1 MSTMVDAPVLDV
13 EQERN
18 ARIVYRE
25 GRRAGLPVN
34 RARELVQ
41 AAWHESRLR
50 ADAINPDSGAAGLL
64 QLLSPH
70 YREQAE
76 RLGGLFDPAANVR
89 AILPDYVAYWK
100 RRPTARRGEAARDV
114 ERSGEGAD
122 WYARD
127 FELFAWLTD
136 TTAKATAAAGAA
148 LDFVFPVPGG
158 KFRNDWGDPRGGGRR
173 QHRGTD
179 IFAPRGTE
187 VLAPRSGTV
196 SLRTGDAGGNAI
208 WINGRSYLAH
218 LESFA
223 VAEGQ
228 KVEAGQVI
236 GAVGSSGNAAGG
248 APHVHY
254 GEDPAGTFGRSWE
267 NPYPTLATA
276 AATAGG
282 TLIGLWWRDIPRA
295 AAALRNAAKRVVGK
309 GKPAAKKRPGLTS
322 AGTLG
327 VTLAALGVGGAFDLK
342 RAALWLL
349 FALLGLAL
357 ILLGVLR
364 LLGIRPGVVVNVA
377 RGVEPT

>member
-1 MSTMVDAPVLDV
+1 MSTMVAELDV

-25 GRRAGLPVN
+25 GRRAGLSVD

-50 ADAINPDSGAAGLL
+50 ADAVNPTSGAAGLF
-64 QLLSPH
+64 QLFSPH
-70 YREQAE
+70 YREEAE
-76 RLGGLFDPAANVR
+76 RRGGLFDPVANTR
-89 AILPDYVAYWK
+89 AILDDYVAYW
-100 RRPTARRGEAARDV
+100 RRRRTARRGEAARDV
-114 ERSGEGAD
+114 ERSGQGAS
-122 WYARD
+122 WYAQD

-136 TTAKATAAAGAA
+136 TTAKATAQAQTA

-158 KFRNDWGDPRGGGRR
+158 KFRNDWGDPRDGGRR

-196 SLRTGDAGGNAI
+196 SLRTGGAGGNAI

-223 VAEGQ
+223 VAEDQ
-228 KVEAGQVI
+228 EVEAGQVI
-236 GAVGSSGNAAGG
+236 GRVGSTGNAAGG

-254 GEDPAGTFGRSWE
+254 GDDPAGTFGASWA
-267 NPYPTLATA
+267 NPYPTLAQSA
-276 AATAGG
+276 AAAGG
-282 TLIGLWWRDIPRA
+282 TLIGAWWGLIPRTA
-295 AAALRNAAKRVVGK
+295 KALRDAARRVIGK
-309 GKPAAKKRPGLTS
+309 GKPAAKPRPGLAT

-327 VTLAALGVGGAFDLK
+327 LTLAALGVGGPFDLK
-342 RAALWLL
+342 KAALWLL
-349 FALLGLAL
+349 FTLLGLAL

-364 LLGIRPGVVVNVA
+364 LLGIRPGAVVNVA